1 MEGKLETMKFDKAE
15 RLKKLPPYLFSEIDK
30 KKKEAIRAGKDI
42 INLGIGDPDLPTPDF
57 IIEELYK
64 AAKDS
69 STHCYSL
76 DEGMPEFRRAIAAWY
91 KKRFNVT
98 LDPDTEVLPLIGSKE
113 GIAHFPLA
121 VINPGDVAL
130 VPEPCYPPY
139 RSGTLFA
146 GGRPVYMPLRAEN
159 NFLPDLAA
167 IPADMAA
174 QAKIMYLNYPNNPT
188 AAIAPLSFYK
198 KVLDFAK
205 KSNVFIASDAAYSE
219 MYYDEKPASFF
230 EADASKECSIE
241 FHSLSKTF
249 NMTGWRVG
257 FAVGNAALVGALAQ
271 VKSNCDSGVFIAIQ
285 RAAIA
290 ALEYEGPFF
299 EEMLSTYRK
308 RRDTLI
314 DGLNSIG
321 FDVPKPGATFY
332 VWIPVPPGR
341 TSTAFCEL
349 LLERAAIVTT
359 PGNGFGPSGEGFIRA
374 SLTVDASRIA
384 EAVERIEKL
393 KV

>member
-1 MEGKLETMKFDKAE
+1 MNFEKAE
-15 RLKKLPPYLFSEIDK
+15 RLEKLPPYLFSEIDK

-57 IIEELYK
+57 IIEELNK
-64 AAKDS
+64 AARDS
-69 STHCYSL
+69 STHRYSL
-76 DEGMPEFRRAIAAWY
+76 DEGMPDFRRSIAGWY
-91 KKRFNVT
+91 KKRFNVP
-98 LDPDTEVLPLIGSKE
+98 LDADTEVLPLIGSKE

-121 VINPGDVAL
+121 IINPGDAAL

-146 GGRPVYMPLRAEN
+146 GGHPFYMPLRAEN
-159 NFLPDLAA
+159 DFLPDLEAVPGEVA
-167 IPADMAA
+167 S

-188 AAIAPLSFYK
+188 AAVAPLSFYK
-198 KVLDFAK
+198 KVVNFAK
-205 KSNVFIASDAAYSE
+205 RSNIFVASDAAYSE
-219 MYYDEKPASFF
+219 MYYDEKPVSFL
-230 EADASKECSIE
+230 EADASRECSIE

-257 FAVGNAALVGALAQ
+257 FAVGNAALVGALRQ
-271 VKSNCDSGVFIAIQ
+271 VKSNIDSGVFMAIQ

-299 EEMLSTYRK
+299 EEMLATYRK
-308 RRDTLI
+308 RRDTLV
-314 DGLNSIG
+314 DGLSSIG
-321 FDVPKPGATFY
+321 FKVPKPQATFY
-332 VWIPVPPGR
+332 VWIPVPPGW
-341 TSTAFCEL
+341 TSTSFCEL
-349 LLERAAIVTT
+349 LLERSAIVTT

-374 SLTVDASRIA
+374 SLTVEVSRIA
-384 EAVERIEKL
+384 EAVERIRKL